1 MIEANNNYFHYKSEF
16 FNGFLYD
23 ILTPKEIYNYLNYY
37 VTGQENAKKTLSVA
51 IHNHFKRLKLN
62 KYFNFNLIKSN
73 ILMIGPSGTG
83 KTFIIQILSKLINVP
98 FVIVDANSLTE
109 AGYVGEDV
117 ESILQKLFQE
127 SYYDLNKTE
136 IGIVYIDEI
145 DKINKKNND
154 TSGNRD
160 ISGEGVQQALLKFI
174 EGTICNIY
182 LNNGKKINNQ
192 PFYSID
198 TSNILFICGG
208 AFYGLDKIIS
218 ERIEKNSLGFGNSYS
233 NKKFTYD
240 KLMNYLE
247 FEDLVKFGIIPELIG
262 RLPIIV
268 KLNELDIITLKS
280 ILINSNDS
288 ILKHYNI
295 LLSFNGVRLIISDE
309 AADIISNIAYK
320 KKTGARGLRNIVDTI
335 LSNIIFEIEN
345 LNTLKEI
352 IINKYVFDKNCKTPL
367 LVHEHDYFY

>member
-1 MIEANNNYFHYKSEF
+1 MHNINNDYFIYKSEF
-16 FNGFLYD
+16 FNGFFYD

-37 VTGQENAKKTLSVA
+37 VTGQESAKKILSVA

-62 KYFNFNLIKSN
+62 KSFNFNLIKSN
-73 ILMIGPSGTG
+73 ILLIGPSGTG

-98 FVIVDANSLTE
+98 FIIVDANSLTE

-127 SYYDLNKTE
+127 SFYDLNKTE
-136 IGIVYIDEI
+136 MGIVYIDEI

-154 TSGNRD
+154 FSGNRD

-174 EGTICNIY
+174 EGTICNIS
-182 LNNGKKINNQ
+182 LNNGKKSNNQ
-192 PFYSID
+192 LFYPIN

-208 AFYGLDKIIS
+208 AFCGLDKIIS
-218 ERIEKNSLGFGNSYS
+218 DRIEKTSLGFGNSYN
-233 NKKFTYD
+233 NKTLNYN
-240 KLMNYLE
+240 KLMNFLE
-247 FEDLVKFGIIPELIG
+247 FDDLVKFGIIPELIG

-280 ILINSNDS
+280 ILVDSNDS

-295 LLSFNGVRLIISDE
+295 LLSFNGIKLTINDE
-309 AADIISNIAYK
+309 AAIIISNIAYK
-320 KKTGARGLRNIVDTI
+320 KKTGARGLRNIIDTI
-335 LSNIIFEIEN
+335 LSDIIFEIEN

-352 IINKYVFDKNCKTPL
+352 VINKYVFDKNCKTPL
-367 LVHEHDYFY
+367 LIHIDNYF

>member
-1 MIEANNNYFHYKSEF
+1 MLEINNNFFKYKSEF
-16 FNGFLYD
+16 FNGFLCD
-23 ILTPKEIYNYLNYY
+23 ILTPKEIYNYLNNY
-37 VTGQENAKKTLSVA
+37 VTGQEEAKKILSVA

-62 KYFNFNLIKSN
+62 QIFNFNLKKSN

-83 KTFIIQILSKLINVP
+83 KTFIMQILSQLINVP
-98 FVIVDANSLTE
+98 FIIVDANSLTE

-127 SYYDLNKTE
+127 SFYDLNRTE

-154 TSGNRD
+154 ISGNRD

-174 EGTICNIY
+174 EGTICNVS
-182 LNNGKKINNQ
+182 LNNGKKMNNQ
-192 PFYSID
+192 LFYPVD
-198 TSNILFICGG
+198 TTNILFICGG

-218 ERIEKNSLGFGNSYS
+218 DRVEKKSLGFGNSYS
-233 NKKFTYD
+233 NKTLSYN

-268 KLNELDIITLKS
+268 KLNELDVITLKS
-280 ILINSNDS
+280 ILIDSNDS
-288 ILKHYNI
+288 ILKNYNI
-295 LLSFNGVRLIISDE
+295 LLSFSGVKLIITE
-309 AADIISNIAYK
+309 KAAIIISNIAYK
-320 KKTGARGLRNIVDTI
+320 KKTGARGLRNIIDTI
-335 LSNIIFEIEN
+335 LSDVIFEMES
-345 LNTLKEI
+345 LNTLKKI
-352 IINKYVFDKNCKTPL
+352 VINEFIFEKKYKTPL
-367 LVHEHDYFY
+367 LIHSDD